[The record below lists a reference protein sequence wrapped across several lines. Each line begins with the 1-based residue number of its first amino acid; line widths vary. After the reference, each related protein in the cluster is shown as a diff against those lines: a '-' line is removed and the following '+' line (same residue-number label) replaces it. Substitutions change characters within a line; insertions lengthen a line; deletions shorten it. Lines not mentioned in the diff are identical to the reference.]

1 MSDVTIEDVENLSS
15 KGWTQLIDE
24 KKQALLDR
32 AEREANGIYS
42 KRVST
47 LPTIVGQKDD
57 FIMLLAAHHW
67 ELAQGGEAQSESS
80 SGGSVNYN
88 NPQGDTELSLTQTRY
103 GREAYRYLRDNQGIG
118 VIRMDR

>member
-15 KGWTQLIDE
+15 KGWTQLNTD
-24 KKQALLDR
+24 KKQALLEQ
-32 AEREANGIYS
+32 AEREADGIYS

-47 LPTIVGQKDD
+47 LPTIVGQKKD
-57 FIMLLAAHHW
+57 FIMYLTAHKY
-67 ELAQGGEAQSESS
+67 ELAQGGESQSESS

-88 NPQGDTELSLTQTRY
+88 NPQGDTELNLTQTRY

-118 VIRMDR
+118 VIRMN